1 MRIGELSKQSGTLV
15 ETIRY
20 YEQIGLMPAPPRTHS
35 GYRAY
40 PPDHLQRLIFLRR
53 CRELGFSIEEIRSL
67 LRLAE
72 QSSHSCATVTRVAT
86 QHLDDVRAKVADLRR
101 LERGLRILID
111 SCAGGRIADCKI
123 LEALTRVSANP
134 GVPRRGTN
142 VNRPQGA
149 VIDQKD

>member
-1 MRIGELSKQSGTLV
+1 MRIGELGKQSGTLV

-20 YEQIGLMPAPPRTHS
+20 YEQVGLMPAPPRTRA

-40 PPDHLQRLIFLRR
+40 QPDHLQRLIFLRR

-72 QSSHSCATVTRVAT
+72 QCNQSCATVTRVAT
-86 QHLDDVRAKVADLRR
+86 QHLADVRAKMADLRR
-101 LERGLRILID
+101 LERGLRVLID

-123 LEALTRVSANP
+123 LGALARANP
-134 GVPRRGTN
+134 HPAGRAKSNRRRGL
-142 VNRPQGA
+142 
-149 VIDQKD
+149 

>member
-20 YEQIGLMPAPPRTHS
+20 YEQVGLMPAPPRTQA

-40 PPDHLQRLIFLRR
+40 RPEHLQRLIFLRR
-53 CRELGFSIEEIRSL
+53 SRELGFSIEEIRSL

-72 QSSHSCATVTRVAT
+72 QRSQSCTTVTRVAT
-86 QHLDDVRAKVADLRR
+86 QHLDAVRTKVADLRR

-111 SCAGGRIADCKI
+111 SCAGGQIADCKI
-123 LEALTRVSANP
+123 LDALTRVSANREGQP
-134 GVPRRGTN
+134 RGPNSKRRRGT
-142 VNRPQGA
+142 A
-149 VIDQKD
+149 IDQQG